1 MKILRKIFS
10 VYNESYHKVVCILG
24 IKIKFTSM
32 SRIKNELKGLI
43 YKQPH
48 INRKLITTAFLHQK
62 TFAGYRGIHFGK
74 DVILFGA
81 GPSLQYFEPGGGGT
95 LNVAVNRAFLFDKV
109 HMDYI
114 FSIDSRGMKD
124 FYEELINYP
133 ADSSKKTVKF
143 LGDQNLGAGLQ
154 IPEDVIHRANGL
166 RYKTTAGILP
176 NRFTYDIETEPLGN
190 FCTVSLQAMQ
200 FILYTNPKRIFL
212 AGIDCNVATG
222 GHFCGTEYDFS
233 RNKEIAKH
241 DRLSVDYWKQLK
253 RFAETY
259 YPNTEIIS
267 INPVGLRGIFKDV
280 YTHSFVEAHP
290 DIFENGVE
298 IEYLN

>member
-1 MKILRKIFS
+1 
-10 VYNESYHKVVCILG
+10 
-24 IKIKFTSM
+24 
-32 SRIKNELKGLI
+32 
-43 YKQPH
+43 
-48 INRKLITTAFLHQK
+48 
-62 TFAGYRGIHFGK
+62 
-74 DVILFGA
+74 
-81 GPSLQYFEPGGGGT
+81 
-95 LNVAVNRAFLFDKV
+95 
-109 HMDYI
+109 
-114 FSIDSRGMKD
+114 MKD